1 MRARSLCYCH
11 GFGAA
16 RSLNHDEPDAVVE
29 AIGLWEIATRF
40 RAELAAVLTPRSS
53 FERSINFGQHSIC
66 GHWWRSSQVEVP
78 HPCQGSR

>member
-1 MRARSLCYCH
+1 V
-11 GFGAA
+11 G
-16 RSLNHDEPDAVVE
+16 
-29 AIGLWEIATRF
+29 IATRF
-40 RAELAAVLTPRSS
+40 RAELAAVLPPRSS